1 MAQSEQEAKTGT
13 QSATL
18 PPQKS
23 KRSTR
28 PAGEPTPPETWLQ
41 VIQEACNNLPE
52 SSYQVIVSN
61 IYPPDNAGN
70 PGKPIASIV
79 IIGAVVADG
88 MLIPAAG
95 TGNAGKTD
103 GAK

>member
-1 MAQSEQEAKTGT
+1 MAQSEPEAKTEA
-13 QSATL
+13 QSVTL
-18 PPQKS
+18 PPRKS

-28 PAGEPTPPETWLQ
+28 PAGNATPPETWLQ

-52 SSYQVIVSN
+52 AAYNVIVSN
-61 IYPPDNAGN
+61 IHPPDNAGN

-88 MLIPAAG
+88 MLVPAA
-95 TGNAGKTD
+95 NAGKE
-103 GAK
+103 